1 MTELRTIKE
10 VKMVKVEVKMLA
22 IALSVAAAEDA
33 GLSENDEITRLCAM
47 GLFEHAHG
55 ELRRRPGV
63 KFRLDYV
70 LCSLIERNIGE
81 ALYRA
86 KRLSGWGA
94 ICLAWPGRTE
104 EQDYVDLPEDL
115 VTQIIPKGWTIYDR
129 GRILSVAV
137 PGGMPGTWTF
147 LSR

>member
-1 MTELRTIKE
+1 
-10 VKMVKVEVKMLA
+10 MVNVKMLA
-22 IALSVAAAEDA
+22 IALSIAATEDA
-33 GLSENDEITRLCAM
+33 GLSENDEITRFCSM

-70 LCSLIERNIGE
+70 LCSLIERKIGE
-81 ALYRA
+81 ALSRA
-86 KRLSGWGA
+86 KRLPGWGA

-104 EQDYVDLPEDL
+104 EQDYVNLPEDL
-115 VTQIIPKGWTIYDR
+115 VMQIIPKSWTIYDN

-137 PGGMPGTWTF
+137 PNMPGQWT
-147 LSR
+147 LLCR